1 MRATCTLLP
10 WITNE
15 VFFRW
20 VTSDLARRSFVRP
33 EQCPAGLTGLFPL
46 STWACTL
53 DLLHI
58 LQHVHIH
65 TAHVDQLTHTHVDHY
80 THSWS
85 QQHPAELCSS
95 LYTRSSCVQLSYIL
109 HHCSA
114 TCVPSEPKD
123 PINGLSL
130 FPTHFNSLHSV
141 TYTVD
146 LKGAGILW
154 LPTYRN
160 AKSCFWTLAM
170 KIAINYECIYFFTGY
185 LLLTIMLSYLS
196 SALKGCIWSKMQ

>member
-1 MRATCTLLP
+1 MKCSSGGWPL
-10 WITNE
+10 
-15 VFFRW
+15 
-20 VTSDLARRSFVRP
+20 TSPDAPLGRP

-65 TAHVDQLTHTHVDHY
+65 TAHVDQLTHTHADQY
-80 THSWS
+80 THSCS
-85 QQHPAELCSS
+85 QQHPAEICSS
-95 LYTRSSCVQLSYIL
+95 LYTPPLINTRSSCVQLSYML

-141 TYTVD
+141 THTLD

-154 LPTYRN
+154 LPSYRN
-160 AKSCFWTLAM
+160 AKSCFLDS
-170 KIAINYECIYFFTGY
+170 C
-185 LLLTIMLSYLS
+185 
-196 SALKGCIWSKMQ
+196 SKDCNELWMY